1 MSKKLATVQASR
13 ERYHDCLTFLRAT
26 GVSLEGKTISDSDL
40 HLVVPITNKQTSYD
54 VQIIQNQIAASLS
67 LDPRQRT
74 LAAQDLFYATEI
86 GIMYEV
92 YQPNTTS
99 GGGTHLGYGTY
110 LTAPNEFFL
119 GAPNPTFNDAVGDL
133 WSIDMLWN
141 NLSLNATVSNRQVIR
156 GLSGQRFRYVPQ
168 TYYNLIAGDE
178 TAVSGNLLTMQEES
192 DGFIPIVPGLVVDGS
207 ISTVLNLTYSAMPPA
222 VGAGNP
228 TDATYKQWN
237 AHVFLRGFLCMNC
250 AGNNAGADAARVLM
264 ALEAAKGALPM
275 QPVATP
281 MGAVVPGF
289 GQ

>member
-13 ERYHDCLTFLRAT
+13 ERYADCLQFLRTT

-99 GGGTHLGYGTY
+99 TQGTHLGYGTY
-110 LTAPNEFFL
+110 LTAPNELFL
-119 GAPNPTFNDAVGDL
+119 GGPDPTFNDAVGNL

-141 NLSLNATVSNRQVIR
+141 NLSINTTVSNKQIIR

-168 TYYNLIAGDE
+168 TYYNFIAGDQ
-178 TAVSGNLLTMQEES
+178 TAISGNLLTMQEES

-207 ISTVLNLTYSAMPPA
+207 ISTVINLTYSAMPPA

-264 ALEAAKGALPM
+264 ALEAAKGGLPI
-275 QPVATP
+275 QPVTTP
-281 MGAVVPGF
+281 MGSVIPGYN
-289 GQ
+289 Q